1 MTSSRVQQATQTGW
15 RAEMAPLFE
24 KLVLSEEEVNKQR
37 SELERI
43 KARHEEQERKETEL
57 ASDNSPHPLRF
68 FYISRALMGC
78 PPSMLGGPPHDGGRS
93 NPSVSSLDSVATYLC
108 VYADVRTYQ

>member
-68 FYISRALMGC
+68 FYISRALMGV
-78 PPSMLGGPPHDGGRS
+78 PPIHAGRT
-93 NPSVSSLDSVATYLC
+93 SSRQGAKQPISIISRFGCYLPLRLC
-108 VYADVRTYQ
+108 